1 MKLEKLLFAIAA
13 GVAAAKLTEQQQET
27 IAETVEKK
35 LIDELS
41 IIDDVSLLVNSD
53 LPRGIRNNNPGNIRY
68 DGTNWQG
75 LDNPPSDGTFC
86 RFVDVKYGIRAMARI
101 LTNYQKRGIVSVR
114 DIISTWASATEN
126 NTSSYIM
133 HVASKLDLLID
144 APVPSYKWPA
154 LIDAI
159 IQHENGQQP
168 YTMAQ
173 IQTGIALA

>member
-75 LDNPPSDGTFC
+75 LDNPPSDGTF
-86 RFVDVKYGIRAMARI
+86 
-101 LTNYQKRGIVSVR
+101 
-114 DIISTWASATEN
+114 
-126 NTSSYIM
+126 
-133 HVASKLDLLID
+133 
-144 APVPSYKWPA
+144 
-154 LIDAI
+154 
-159 IQHENGQQP
+159 
-168 YTMAQ
+168 
-173 IQTGIALA
+173 